1 MPLLQPNGDTT
12 SVSSGSTTAG
22 PHAGAP
28 GADRS
33 ALLQQIIQKGN
44 IERLKKV
51 EARTNQKQLP
61 ASHGHLDVQ
70 AMMEK
75 VIDMRRKV
83 IESSDSEGD
92 NSDLG
97 DWDDSD

>member
-1 MPLLQPNGDTT
+1 MLVSPLPPD
-12 SVSSGSTTAG
+12 
-22 PHAGAP
+22 
-28 GADRS
+28 
-33 ALLQQIIQKGN
+33 

-51 EARTNQKQLP
+51 EARTHQKQLP

-92 NSDLG
+92 NSDPDG
-97 DWDDSD
+97 NDWSDSD